1 MTRLR
6 DTNSYQNGHV
16 SLWYWSRSWP
26 VTFTQWFVQNH
37 CGELKHCY
45 DHQLRYTKTTQCSKP
60 PSQYHF
66 EGVME
71 LISMIKVYDWIT
83 AMSVET
89 AYVEPGS
96 PSQKGCCKSL
106 NARFRDESLNGEIS
120 YSLKDAQILIK
131 RWRQHYNT
139 VRLYSAFG
147 YFSPCA
153 REHHTSRPK
162 SHYELTFNMD
172 HLIGALQTWVFVP
185 KV

>member
-1 MTRLR
+1 MTNRFVTRRLR
-6 DTNSYQNGHV
+6 
-16 SLWYWSRSWP
+16 R
-26 VTFTQWFVQNH
+26 
-37 CGELKHCY
+37 
-45 DHQLRYTKTTQCSKP
+45 CSKP

-162 SHYELTFNMD
+162 SHYVLTFNMD

>member
-1 MTRLR
+1 
-6 DTNSYQNGHV
+6 
-16 SLWYWSRSWP
+16 
-26 VTFTQWFVQNH
+26 
-37 CGELKHCY
+37 
-45 DHQLRYTKTTQCSKP
+45 
-60 PSQYHF
+60 
-66 EGVME
+66 
-71 LISMIKVYDWIT
+71 MIKVYDWIT

>member
-1 MTRLR
+1 MTPKIPTSSQSLLRPNDRLWHGGNCRQPQSHPDGEAITDPFCDQALEVVQLIEIGHSTASLFTRNGNQNFMTRL
-6 DTNSYQNGHV
+6 
-16 SLWYWSRSWP
+16 
-26 VTFTQWFVQNH
+26 
-37 CGELKHCY
+37 C
-45 DHQLRYTKTTQCSKP
+45 
-60 PSQYHF
+60 
-66 EGVME
+66 
-71 LISMIKVYDWIT
+71 
-83 AMSVET
+83 
-89 AYVEPGS
+89 
-96 PSQKGCCKSL
+96 
-106 NARFRDESLNGEIS
+106 DEVLNGEIS
-120 YSLKDAQILIK
+120 YLLRDAQILIK